1 LIWCSDLVLS
11 DMSGKTVVTAY
22 SGGLDSTL
30 IAVLLKER
38 YGFSKVIPVLVD
50 VGQGDEEIKIAK
62 ERAEILGLD
71 LVFIDAKEEFA
82 RDYIFRCIKANGSYN
97 QYPLGTSM
105 TRVLITAHAVKVAK
119 EVGAEAF
126 AHGCTGKG
134 NDQYR
139 MEVTAKYLAPELNVV
154 APVREL
160 DLTRAKEEDM
170 LRKYGIEPTK
180 RTTTLGGDVNMWSHS
195 MGSGQVED
203 LHSQYPKDYLW
214 VTAPEDAPEK
224 PRTVRLLYEKGV
236 PVEADG
242 VKDPVEIILYL
253 NKIGGENGV
262 GRIDVLEDG
271 IIGLKSRELYEAPA
285 AQILITAHLDLEHL
299 TLTKEELRLKHEI
312 DRLWADLVFHA
323 GWFHPLRRDLDAFI
337 DSTQRFVNGEVTM
350 RLYKG
355 NMTIVERRS
364 DSSLFAPELRSVKK
378 EGFDQRIAAGA
389 VKIFSIPFELYGKK
403 GR

>member
-1 LIWCSDLVLS
+1 
-11 DMSGKTVVTAY
+11 MSGKTVVTAY

-38 YGFSKVIPVLVD
+38 YGFSKVVPVLVD
-50 VGQGDEEIKIAK
+50 VGQGDEEIKIAE

-82 RDYIFRCIKANGSYN
+82 RDYIFRCIKANGTYN

-105 TRVLITAHAVKVAK
+105 TRVLITTHAVKVAK

-139 MEVTAKYLAPELNVV
+139 MEVTAKYLLPELIVV

-160 DLTRAKEEDM
+160 DLNRAKEEEM
-170 LRKYGIEPTK
+170 LRQYGVDPAK

-203 LHSQYPKDYLW
+203 LHSQYPEDYLW
-214 VTAPEDAPEK
+214 LTGPKDAPDK
-224 PRTVRLLYEKGV
+224 PRTVKLLYEQGV
-236 PVEADG
+236 PVSVDG
-242 VKDPVEIILYL
+242 IENPVEFILYL
-253 NKIGGENGV
+253 NKVGGENGI

-285 AQILITAHLDLEHL
+285 ASILISAHSDLEHL
-299 TLTKEELRLKHEI
+299 TLTKEQLRLKHEV
-312 DRLWADLVFHA
+312 DRLWGDMVFHA
-323 GWFHPLRRDLDAFI
+323 GWFRPLRRDLDAFI
-337 DSTQRFVNGEVTM
+337 DSTQKVVSGEVTM
-350 RLYKG
+350 ELYKG
-355 NMTIVERRS
+355 NATIVERKS
-364 DSSLFAPELRSVKK
+364 ESSLFAPELRSIKK
-378 EGFDQRIAAGA
+378 GGFDQRTAAGA

>member
-1 LIWCSDLVLS
+1 LISSDI
-11 DMSGKTVVTAY
+11 SGKTVVTAY

-30 IAVLLKER
+30 IAVLLKEK
-38 YGFSKVIPVLVD
+38 YGFSKVVPVLVD
-50 VGQGDEEIKIAK
+50 VGQGEEEVRIAK
-62 ERAEILGLD
+62 ERAQILGLD
-71 LVFIDAKEEFA
+71 LVFVDAKEEFA
-82 RDYIFRCIKANGSYN
+82 RDYIFPCIKANGSYN

-105 TRVLITAHAVKVAK
+105 TRVLITTHAIKVAK
-119 EVGAEAF
+119 EVGAQAF

-139 MEVTAKYLAPELNVV
+139 MEVTAKYFDPKIAVV
-154 APVREL
+154 VPVREL
-160 DLTRAKEEDM
+160 DLTRSQEEDM
-170 LRKYGIEPTK
+170 LRKYGVEPTK
-180 RTTTLGGDVNMWSHS
+180 RTTSLGGDVNMWSHS

-203 LHSQYPKDYLW
+203 LYSQYPKDYLW
-214 VTAPEDAPEK
+214 VKDPEEVPDKARIVK
-224 PRTVRLLYEKGV
+224 LIYEQGV
-236 PVEADG
+236 PVNVDG

-253 NKIGGENGV
+253 NKVGGENGV

-271 IIGLKSRELYEAPA
+271 IIGLKSRELYEVPA
-285 AQILITAHLDLEHL
+285 AKILIAAHSDLEHL
-299 TLTKEELRLKHEI
+299 TLTKEQLRLKHEV

-350 RLYKG
+350 KLYKG
-355 NMTIVERRS
+355 SMAIVERRS

-378 EGFDQRIAAGA
+378 GGFDQRLAEGA
-389 VKIFSIPFELYGKK
+389 VKIFAIPFELYGEK

>member
-1 LIWCSDLVLS
+1 
-11 DMSGKTVVTAY
+11 MSGKTVVTAY

-38 YGFSKVIPVLVD
+38 YGFSKVVPVLVD
-50 VGQGDEEIKIAK
+50 VGQGDEEIKIAR
-62 ERAEILGLD
+62 ERAEILNLD
-71 LVFIDAKEEFA
+71 LVFVDAKEEFA
-82 RDYIFRCIKANGSYN
+82 KDYIFHCIKANGVYN

-105 TRVLITAHAVKVAK
+105 TRVLITTHAVKVAK
-119 EVGAEAF
+119 ELGAEAF

-139 MEVTAKYLAPELNVV
+139 MEVTAKYLAPELTLI

-160 DLTRAKEEDM
+160 DLNRAIEEEM

-214 VTAPEDAPEK
+214 VTAPEDAPNK
-224 PRTVRLLYEKGV
+224 PRTVKLHYMRGV
-236 PVEADG
+236 PVSVDG

-253 NKIGGENGV
+253 NKVGGENGV

-285 AQILITAHLDLEHL
+285 AKVLISAHQDLEHL
-299 TLTKEELRLKHEI
+299 TLTKEQLRLKHEI

-323 GWFHPLRRDLDAFI
+323 GWFHPLRRDLDAFV
-337 DSTQRFVNGEVTM
+337 DSTQEAVNGEVTM
-350 RLYKG
+350 ELYKG
-355 NMTIVERRS
+355 NATIVERKS
-364 DSSLFAPELRSVKK
+364 GSSLFAPELRAVKK
-378 EGFDQRIAAGA
+378 GGFDQRAAEGA
-389 VKIFSIPFELYGKK
+389 VKLFSIPFELYGKK